1 MAALLF
7 RGARVLDP
15 RWDEPRDGY
24 DVLVEDAAIKEVSE
38 APIKTSTA
46 RVIDCGGPTPI
57 PCLIDCHAHIFLSE
71 VFLRSLENVPL
82 TLLAAR
88 ASVLARNMLDRG
100 FTTVR
105 DT

>member
-1 MAALLF
+1 MPSLLF

-24 DVLVEDAAIKEVSE
+24 EVLVEDAVIKEVSDR
-38 APIKTSTA
+38 PITSTSS
-46 RVIDCGGPTPI
+46 RVIDCRGRTLMPG
-57 PCLIDCHAHIFLSE
+57 LIDCHAHIFLSE
-71 VFLRSLENVPL
+71 VFLRALENVPL

-88 ASVLARNMLDRG
+88 ASVLARAMLDRG

-105 DT
+105 D